1 MSLAAR
7 ASCAVVFTVL
17 AAGAVIAQPVAGS
30 PRPQPQSAV
39 ELPYQSTFDGYR
51 RFSDEKVGSWREAN
65 DNVGRIGGWREYAK
79 EAQQGDGGAQA
90 APKNSSGT
98 APAPAARDPHAGHGK
113 H

>member
-1 MSLAAR
+1 MSPAAR
-7 ASCAVVFTVL
+7 ATCAVVFTML
-17 AAGAVIAQPVAGS
+17 AAGAVTAQPVAAS
-30 PRPQPQSAV
+30 PATQPQSAV
-39 ELPYQSTFDGYR
+39 ELPYQSAFDGYR

-79 EAQQGDGGAQA
+79 EAQQGDGGAPA